1 MHSISLIAYD
11 ISPYRGS
18 EASVSWNFV
27 TKMSN
32 HVHLTVY
39 YASDRDEIKQ
49 YLSQH
54 ESKNV
59 DWVHIPTTTTTK
71 TGLAG
76 HLSYMR
82 HYSRWQKNVYKAIQ
96 AKAKDGGI
104 DLIHYLNPIGFKEP
118 GYCWKIKEI
127 PYVWGPIA
135 CVENR
140 PIPLYKAYSLKGVY
154 NALSRRI
161 IHNLLFRL
169 MPRLKQALRRTDIV
183 FAATPTGVRLLK
195 KIHHREAIYLP
206 ENGIMRMERT
216 APITYDGIRPIN
228 MVWIGRVN
236 DQDKAL
242 VIMLEALKKAKSSK
256 YHLHIIGPGAP
267 SARINELAS
276 TLKGNVTFHGK
287 LEREQVQQLI
297 ADSHLHVITSLG
309 EGNPTVIWE
318 AMAKGVP
325 TLTLDHCG
333 MSGVVC
339 NRCGIKIP
347 VGSYRKVTAR
357 IANEIDH
364 IIEHPTRINELSTGV
379 LACSERFMWENR
391 IPLFIETYARL
402 INEYKPT
409 R

>member
-1 MHSISLIAYD
+1 MHRIALITYD
-11 ISPYRGS
+11 ISPTRGS

-39 YASDRDEIKQ
+39 YASDRDEIKH

-54 ESKNV
+54 ESNNV

-71 TGLAG
+71 TGLSG

-82 HYSRWQKNVYKAIQ
+82 NYSRWQKNVYKAIQ
-96 AKAKDGGI
+96 DKAKDGAI

-118 GYCWKIKEI
+118 GWSWNIKEV
-127 PYVWGPIA
+127 PYIWGPIA

-169 MPRLKQALRRTDIV
+169 MPRFKQALRQTDIV

-195 KIHHREAIYLP
+195 KIHHQEAIYLP

-216 APITYDGIRPIN
+216 VPITYDGIRPIN

-242 VIMLEALKKAKSSK
+242 IIMLSALKKTKSSK
-256 YHLHIIGPGAP
+256 YHLHIIGPGVP
-267 SARINELAS
+267 SAKMSKMAS

-287 LEREQVQQLI
+287 IDREQVQQLI
-297 ADSHLHVITSLG
+297 SASHLHVITSLG

-318 AMAKGVP
+318 AMAKAVP

-333 MSGVVC
+333 MSRVVC
-339 NRCGIKIP
+339 DRCGIKIP
-347 VGSYRKVTAR
+347 VGSYRKVTTR
-357 IANEIDH
+357 IANEIDY

-379 LACSERFMWENR
+379 LACSERFMWDNR
-391 IPLFIETYARL
+391 IPLFIETYTRL
-402 INEYKPT
+402 INEYRAKI
-409 R
+409 